1 VSSRRHA
8 AESRPARSARV
19 LVIDD
24 DKVLGNAFRMT
35 LSLEFEVRVVSSGAE
50 ALEMLAEDASF
61 DFIFCDLMMPEM
73 SGMDVFA
80 EISRRNPE
88 MTEKVFFMTGGVYSP
103 EVRAF
108 IAGVSNRC
116 LQKPFDP
123 VVVIRDALARRK

>member
-1 VSSRRHA
+1 MVGPPV
-8 AESRPARSARV
+8 RPARV

-35 LSLEFEVRVVSSGAE
+35 LAREFDVRVVSSGAE
-50 ALEMLAEDASF
+50 ALEVLADDGTF

-80 EISRRNPE
+80 ELLRRKPE
-88 MTEKVFFMTGGVYSP
+88 MSDKVLFMTGGVYSP
-103 EVRAF
+103 EVRTF
-108 IAGVSNRC
+108 IARVPNRC

-123 VVVIRDALARRK
+123 AVVIREALARRK